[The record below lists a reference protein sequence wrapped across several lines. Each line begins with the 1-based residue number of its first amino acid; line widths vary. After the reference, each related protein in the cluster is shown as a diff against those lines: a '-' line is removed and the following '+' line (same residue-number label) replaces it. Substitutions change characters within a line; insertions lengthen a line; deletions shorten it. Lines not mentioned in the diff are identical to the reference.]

1 MVAEVRVKGP
11 DPWVSG
17 CRAEIGKIRNVLIF
31 TESFC
36 SGIPMATMDT
46 LGQVSYKKSYQS
58 RREGKYNKDLLYL
71 ALLSSEG
78 WAPLDWM
85 SSAGAGFTS

>member
-1 MVAEVRVKGP
+1 MKGP

-46 LGQVSYKKSYQS
+46 LGQVSYKKVISQEEKES
-58 RREGKYNKDLLYL
+58 IIKISFVWLCCPVR
-71 ALLSSEG
+71 
-78 WAPLDWM
+78 
-85 SSAGAGFTS
+85 AGHLWTG